1 MNGLSHDQD
10 FQFTNLREDKCNN
23 NSSSPYWLVVNSQS
37 TTSVIKNRDLLSNI
51 RESIHPITFHSNG
64 GIQVSFLVGRLKSFG
79 DV

>member
-1 MNGLSHDQD
+1 MRISSLPTYVKINATITLVAPTGLYD
-10 FQFTNLREDKCNN
+10 
-23 NSSSPYWLVVNSQS
+23 SQS

-64 GIQVSFLVGRLKSFG
+64 GIQVSFLVGRLNSFG